1 MQDSSPIEV
10 LDVAYKSGCA
20 AAWLAEH
27 IGELN
32 TFSGS
37 KNMDDAQVKNLARM
51 LAAEYKDMKISQMM
65 LFFYRFK
72 RGDFGKF
79 YGMVD
84 PMVITCALKDFV
96 SDCEAKRSR
105 YLQEEYERKDNER
118 REQLAGMRAL
128 WHRFRTALEGQAVDD
143 VQRKLFASL
152 TPLFQNAV
160 TKVLTLAVTR
170 EQHDKLEGEYFDL
183 FKSVFT
189 RFYPDYRLLYRLS
202 SAVSAEEVTN
212 P

>member
-1 MQDSSPIEV
+1 MADFSTLET
-10 LDVAYKSGCA
+10 LDVAYGDGA
-20 AAWLAEH
+20 AASWIVVHLAD
-27 IGELN
+27 LN
-32 TFSGS
+32 TFIGA
-37 KNMDDAQVKNLARM
+37 KNMTDEQTKDLANIIYS
-51 LAAEYKDMKISQMM
+51 EYKGLKFSVMM
-65 LFFYRFK
+65 LFFFK
-72 RGDFGKF
+72 FKTGAFGKF

-84 PMVITCALKDFV
+84 PMVVTCALKDFV

-105 YLQEEYERKDNER
+105 FLQEEYERKDNER

-160 TKVLTLAVTR
+160 TKVLTLTVTR